1 MYNSYMLCALMYNFI
16 NTALSFWKA
25 PNRKIYAVTQ
35 ANLNTLDEGASDGS
49 DDEEL
54 TVSTAKR
61 LKKEVQEGMK
71 KIKEELATLRSMMPR
86 ALPDNLM
93 DHLTGLMRCC
103 ICQVVPIRPPVVIS
117 KCCRSIIGCEQY
129 VQQLV
134 DNQEASSCP
143 LCRAVEFDIN
153 KVNGFDGLL
162 SAMGNHI
169 TEDGN

>member
-1 MYNSYMLCALMYNFI
+1 MYNSYMLCALIYNFI

-25 PNRKIYAVTQ
+25 PNRNIYAVTQ

-103 ICQVVPIRPPVVIS
+103 ICQVVPIRPPVV
-117 KCCRSIIGCEQY
+117 
-129 VQQLV
+129 
-134 DNQEASSCP
+134 
-143 LCRAVEFDIN
+143 
-153 KVNGFDGLL
+153 
-162 SAMGNHI
+162 
-169 TEDGN
+169 